1 MKEEV
6 KQIEQNTQIQNQ
18 ANRTTGE
25 VVQEPKQENR
35 PQEKES
41 QKNQKEE
48 KSEHGTAVVQTANDF
63 MDAPLDYVFLV
74 GKWILIIVA
83 LFF

>member
-1 MKEEV
+1 VKEEV

-18 ANRTTGE
+18 TNRTTGE
-25 VVQEPKQENR
+25 VAPEPK
-35 PQEKES
+35 KETT
-41 QKNQKEE
+41 QQNPLPQKEE
-48 KSEHGTAVVQTANDF
+48 KEGKSEHGTAVVQTANDF

>member
-25 VVQEPKQENR
+25 VAPEPKKETNQQDPI
-35 PQEKES
+35 PQKE
-41 QKNQKEE
+41 QKEE
-48 KSEHGTAVVQTANDF
+48 KSEHGTAVVHTANDF

>member
-1 MKEEV
+1 M

-25 VVQEPKQENR
+25 VAPEPK
-35 PQEKES
+35 KETNQQAPIP